1 MMSDRRGGIDHALQL
16 AARRL
21 AQFRVGCGGAPAAE
35 DVFLHGSGVI
45 VGILHHVDAE
55 ERQALA
61 IELMSQEVVDSSAI
75 EGEILDRASV
85 QSSLAKQLG
94 LATDRRKANAAE
106 AGAAELMAVLY
117 RGYHEPLSDNL
128 LFGGHMML
136 MNGRR
141 DLTDI
146 GRYRT
151 HADLMQIVSGPLHA
165 PRVHFE
171 APPSAS
177 VPAEMARFIGWFNET
192 APDGA
197 SPLPGITRAGIAHLW
212 FETIHPFEDGNGR
225 LGRAIAEKAL
235 VQSLK
240 APTLTALAETI
251 HRHLK
256 DHYAALHRASQDNRI
271 DDWLRWFAD
280 IVTAAQARTTARA
293 RFLIEKTRMLD
304 RLRDRLNPRQEKA
317 LLCMFAEGVD
327 GFAGGLSA
335 HNYRTITGA
344 APATAT
350 RDLAALVEMGAL
362 VRSGD
367 LRYARYRLAFPN

>member
-1 MMSDRRGGIDHALQL
+1 MRWNWQQDDWPNFVWDAAALRQ
-16 AARRL
+16 
-21 AQFRVGCGGAPAAE
+21 AE

-94 LATDRRKANAAE
+94 LATDLRKANAAE
-106 AGAAELMAVLY
+106 AGAAELMADLY

-128 LFGGHMML
+128 LFGWHMML

-141 DLTDI
+141 DLTDV

-151 HADLMQIVSGPLHA
+151 HADPMQIVSGPLHA

-177 VPAEMARFIGWFNET
+177 VPAEMARFIDWFNET

-197 SPLPGITRAGIAHLW
+197 SPLPGITRAGITHLW

-235 VQSLK
+235 AQSLK

-256 DHYAALHRASQDNRI
+256 DHYAALHRARQDNRI

-317 LLCMFAEGVD
+317 LLRMFAEGVD

-335 HNYRTITGA
+335 HNYRTITDA

-362 VRSGD
+362 VRSGE
-367 LRYARYRLAFPN
+367 LRYARYRLALPD